1 MHDETVTTP
10 ATSVDES
17 AADRAARVLV
27 LPDGR
32 RLGYAEWGDPAGA
45 PVVAF
50 HGIPGSR
57 LQRHPDEGIARSQG
71 ARVITVDRPGGG
83 LSDPHPGAGLTAF
96 GRDVTAL
103 LDALG
108 VERVRAVGISGGG
121 PYALAFAALAPQR
134 VARVALVSP
143 VGPPGSVGRPMVWTA
158 RLGFWV
164 AARAPAFLSRVL
176 APMVR
181 LGRTAP
187 EAYIRAI
194 AARLGP
200 PDRGI
205 LLRPDVLAMFREDLA
220 AAFSQGGVAMHNDL
234 VLEARPWDF
243 ALASV
248 TVPVDLWHGDADRM
262 VPPSASRA
270 LAAQLPDATGIFLPG
285 EGHFMVL
292 DRWPA
297 ILARL
302 MTFG

>member
-1 MHDETVTTP
+1 MHDDPVTSP
-10 ATSVDES
+10 PRSFDGDGAQ
-17 AADRAARVLV
+17 RAAGVLV

-32 RLGYAEWGDPAGA
+32 RLGYAQWGDPAGT

-57 LQRHPDEGIARSQG
+57 LQRHPDEGIARAQR

-96 GRDVTAL
+96 ARDVTAL

-134 VARVALVSP
+134 VVRLALVSP
-143 VGPPGSVGRPMVWTA
+143 VGPPGSMGRPMVWTA

-164 AARAPAFLSRVL
+164 AARAPAFLWRVL
-176 APMVR
+176 APVVR
-181 LGRTAP
+181 LGRSAP
-187 EAYIRAI
+187 EAYIRAV
-194 AARLGP
+194 AAKLGP

-205 LLRPDVLAMFREDLA
+205 LLRPDVLAMFRDDLA
-220 AAFSQGGVAMHNDL
+220 AAFSQGGAAMHNDL

-243 ALASV
+243 APASV
-248 TVPVDLWHGDADRM
+248 TLPVDLWHGEADRM
-262 VPPSASRA
+262 VPPAASRA

-292 DRWPA
+292 DRWPE

-302 MTFG
+302 MTSG